1 MDFHAVSEGLAY
13 KNTSP
18 LCLVISTKFV
28 ACPSGG
34 GDDPHFS
41 IMLPT
46 GQLLCFTV
54 QGEHNFAFN
63 LISNE
68 KVHMNAMFLPDSRRS
83 EVTWMG
89 SIGIT
94 VMNSGYKNF
103 KSNTTSL
110 RFVAKENMVYIG
122 DKVVL
127 LARNIE
133 KLTFTNGKMNI
144 SEAPPVEGFKY
155 PEVLVDLQDVS
166 LSFSIKFM
174 NEHLDIFWR
183 STGVQTV
190 NSHGLIG
197 MFDHLAITRLQCSVS
212 FPSLV

>member
-1 MDFHAVSEGLAY
+1 MDFHAVSAIIKKCPTMHVYVVL
-13 KNTSP
+13 
-18 LCLVISTKFV
+18 STQFV

-41 IMLPT
+41 IVLPT

-68 KVHMNAMFLPDSRRS
+68 KVQMNAMFLPDSRRS

-94 VMNSGYKNF
+94 AMNSGYK
-103 KSNTTSL
+103 KSNATSL
-110 RFVAKENMVYIG
+110 RFVAKENKIYIS

-127 LARNIE
+127 RARNVE
-133 KLTFTNGKMNI
+133 KLTFTNGKLTI
-144 SEAPPVEGFKY
+144 SEAPPAEGFKY
-155 PEVLVDLQDVS
+155 PEVLVDLHDVF

-174 NEHLDIFWR
+174 NEHLDIFWH
-183 STGVQTV
+183 STGVQSV

-197 MFDHLAITRLQCSVS
+197 MFHHLDHSAAYH
-212 FPSLV
+212 SLSLFD

>member
-1 MDFHAVSEGLAY
+1 
-13 KNTSP
+13 
-18 LCLVISTKFV
+18 
-28 ACPSGG
+28 
-34 GDDPHFS
+34 
-41 IMLPT
+41 MLPT

-68 KVHMNAMFLPDSRRS
+68 KVQVNAMFLPDSRRS

-94 VMNSGYKNF
+94 VMNIGYKNF
-103 KSNTTSL
+103 KSNATSL
-110 RFVAKENMVYIG
+110 RFVAKENVVYIG

-133 KLTFTNGKMNI
+133 KLTFTNGKLNI

-197 MFDHLAITRLQCSVS
+197 TFDHLAITRSQCSVS
-212 FPSLV
+212 FPFLV